1 MKAQEELTNEEAAE
15 LAKLEAEV
23 AKQRET
29 WRKASAKHRPAKKGA
44 AAVAIA
50 ELEANLPGPPPAPAP
65 PASAPP
71 THTPLPA
78 PATLPEVWTPH
89 TDDEDAAAL
98 LPRIRGHLVI
108 GLTASGGTLTVVPE
122 LATRIEQLPGW
133 ARRPVVLIGS
143 EGSLDLSDAAQLR
156 DTLGVDVI
164 TADQEVWHTTDGR
177 VVTGDLSFV
186 RGGLPTWSERIDAM
200 LGGHARS
207 ATAGHWHLFS
217 ATGGNRR
224 LPGADLVTA
233 LAGSGT
239 RAQPGTAPRSDFRWG
254 ARSAPVTL
262 AIHGTTDTADYTTWT
277 RSPYHAAALPEG
289 RKPLLVLGHDDTV
302 TPHTDIATLR
312 SGTGADVLARVNR
325 GRGPKWM
332 LHRADGS
339 RPRPVQ
345 PPTDITR
352 TPRPQPLLFA
362 GPGDST
368 ATIQQATQSAPDLPG
383 TQIVGVH
390 VTPDGRA
397 VLPDGRHVTP
407 ETLANEIREDR
418 RYVPGQAIALLG
430 CTAHR
435 RPEPG
440 DLTFAE
446 RLARALHTRMWTTRA
461 DVIQTV
467 DNRVHA
473 TQVTVAED
481 GTLVPTFVNGLGTG
495 HWHLLGSEGQHL
507 WRSGPELGTA
517 VTRDGS
523 TPPRYT
529 DGTHPAPVI
538 RWAGSNSGHSG
549 QQDAEAETAKQTRR
563 PGIEKD
569 ELNEWVER
577 AKNEG
582 KAETAAGLK
591 PREGPQRLRKD

>member
-1 MKAQEELTNEEAAE
+1 MQISTRGTT
-15 LAKLEAEV
+15 
-23 AKQRET
+23 REIT
-29 WRKASAKHRPAKKGA
+29 TEKKGTYHVYRAGKAIYTLTDRTEHRFLFSALPGKLSEVEVTIDNGGYFAVESTQA
-44 AAVAIA
+44 AAK
-50 ELEANLPGPPPAPAP
+50 NLPGPPPAPAP

-217 ATGGNRR
+217 ATGGNR

-289 RKPLLVLGHDDTV
+289 RKPCWYSATT
-302 TPHTDIATLR
+302 TPSPPHR
-312 SGTGADVLARVNR
+312 HRHPPQRYRR
-325 GRGPKWM
+325 GRAGTREPGPGPEMDAAPGGWKP
-332 LHRADGS
+332 
-339 RPRPVQ
+339 PRPVQ
-345 PPTDITR
+345 PPPTSPAPHDHNHCCSPDPAIPPPRSSRPHSRHPTCQAPRSSACTSHPTAAPCYPTAATSHPKPSPTKSAKTAATSQDKPSHCWDAPRTDD
-352 TPRPQPLLFA
+352 Q
-362 GPGDST
+362 
-368 ATIQQATQSAPDLPG
+368 
-383 TQIVGVH
+383 
-390 VTPDGRA
+390 
-397 VLPDGRHVTP
+397 
-407 ETLANEIREDR
+407 N
-418 RYVPGQAIALLG
+418 QAI
-430 CTAHR
+430 
-435 RPEPG
+435 
-440 DLTFAE
+440 
-446 RLARALHTRMWTTRA
+446 
-461 DVIQTV
+461 
-467 DNRVHA
+467 
-473 TQVTVAED
+473 
-481 GTLVPTFVNGLGTG
+481 
-495 HWHLLGSEGQHL
+495 
-507 WRSGPELGTA
+507 
-517 VTRDGS
+517 
-523 TPPRYT
+523 
-529 DGTHPAPVI
+529 
-538 RWAGSNSGHSG
+538 
-549 QQDAEAETAKQTRR
+549 
-563 PGIEKD
+563 
-569 ELNEWVER
+569 
-577 AKNEG
+577 
-582 KAETAAGLK
+582 
-591 PREGPQRLRKD
+591 